1 VSFLTKQ
8 QRLIVV
14 TALGLLVL
22 GGVVKKWFGPETL
35 AIPAAQTK
43 KK

>member
-8 QRLIVV
+8 QRLIVA

-22 GGVVKKWFGPETL
+22 GLVVKKWFGPETV
-35 AIPAAQTK
+35 AIPTEQTGQK
-43 KK
+43 